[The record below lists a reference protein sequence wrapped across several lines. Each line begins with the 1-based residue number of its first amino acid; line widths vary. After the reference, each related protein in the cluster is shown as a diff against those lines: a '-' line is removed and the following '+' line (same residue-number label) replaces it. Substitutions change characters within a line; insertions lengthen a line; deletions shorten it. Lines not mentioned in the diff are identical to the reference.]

1 MRPKMKKLNERQK
14 KLYEESLKVGAGII
28 ASRPR
33 QVYEETKNPIFLFKA
48 YRVFRDLGQTPPEW
62 IMEYFDRVAL
72 GLLTEANK
80 RFNGGAA
87 EDTPERI
94 AFDIFEMRFKNRDP
108 FNECV
113 VHLNKHIKA
122 REIASGLVKEN
133 PELLNEGKRARL
145 IDLIAAEMNKSFPDD
160 AEIKTDTLDRWFSR
174 PITDDIEKWDR
185 RIIKL

>member
-1 MRPKMKKLNERQK
+1 MKKLNEKQK

-80 RFNGGAA
+80 RFNGEEA

-94 AFDIFEMRFKNRDP
+94 AFEIFEMRFKSRDP
-108 FNECV
+108 FNECA
-113 VHLNKHIKA
+113 VHLSKYIKA
-122 REIASGLVKEN
+122 REIASRLTKEK
-133 PELLNEGKRARL
+133 PELLKPGNRAKL
-145 IDLIAAEMNKSFPDD
+145 IGLIADEMNKSFPDAD
-160 AEIKTDTLDRWFSR
+160 IKDNTLDRWFSR
-174 PITDDIEKWDR
+174 PISEDIEKWDR
-185 RIIKL
+185 RVIKL